1 MKGVVRHPFFY
12 YICIMNVDVQIYLS
26 NLKQFF
32 ENNPNDLMTLIGDK
46 NKDEFYNLVE
56 KQVVENFEK
65 GDDLELTK
73 KQIIDI
79 MLILTKDDNQE
90 KIERYFMKGKFA
102 DISLN

>member
-1 MKGVVRHPFFY
+1 VKHPFFY
-12 YICIMNVDVQIYLS
+12 YICIMNVDVQIYLN

-46 NKDEFYNLVE
+46 NKDVFYNLVE
-56 KQVVENFEK
+56 KQVIENFEK

-79 MLILTKDDNQE
+79 MLILTKENDKE
-90 KIERYFMKGKFA
+90 KIEKWVLKGKFTNV
-102 DISLN
+102 ILN